1 MSSTV
6 VVKPAVIMN
15 SVALDRD
22 VEAGEIGERRLMGAW
37 PAGHLP
43 KGNEELQ
50 YYLDHSGKTE
60 TLSIFSLIV
69 SLIYIILKEGNSP
82 TQTPQADLLLAD
94 LRKEGGQGTPPPL
107 DVNAT
112 CHVFIII
119 FKRKKLL
126 VCLLESYYE
135 CFA

>member
-1 MSSTV
+1 MCS
-6 VVKPAVIMN
+6 AVLDTDTHAMDVQRRGRYPHRGN
-15 SVALDRD
+15 QGLYERAL
-22 VEAGEIGERRLMGAW
+22 EAGAI
-37 PAGHLP
+37 
-43 KGNEELQ
+43 
-50 YYLDHSGKTE
+50 
-60 TLSIFSLIV
+60 
-69 SLIYIILKEGNSP
+69 
-82 TQTPQADLLLAD
+82 D